1 MCNINLSINLIF
13 NKAGFG
19 KKAFQNCGMGT
30 EKTVPRK
37 PINKKTKT
45 KVLHIIDSVLE
56 PLVPISLRQ
65 AEYFVNLDASKLLSK
80 STLYDLGGHRMRI
93 FHQVKKL

>member
-1 MCNINLSINLIF
+1 MTPTLYLMCNINLSINLIF

-19 KKAFQNCGMGT
+19 KEAFQNCGMGT

-45 KVLHIIDSVLE
+45 KVLHIIDSV
-56 PLVPISLRQ
+56 VVI
-65 AEYFVNLDASKLLSK
+65 
-80 STLYDLGGHRMRI
+80 
-93 FHQVKKL
+93 